1 MFFTYDPALA
11 SSVGGVTPF
20 SSYTTVELL
29 YGSTVQ
35 IFQEAPQINQYV
47 WAMQHGAVLPTG
59 FFGWDLML
67 TEDGRT
73 TNEFAINTLVTAGA
87 QIKLNFGTAP
97 GSSATVYVGLEMLKK
112 VGS

>member
-1 MFFTYDPALA
+1 
-11 SSVGGVTPF
+11 
-20 SSYTTVELL
+20 VELL

-35 IFQEAPQINQYV
+35 IFQETPQANQYR

-59 FFGWDLML
+59 FMGWDLML
-67 TEDGRT
+67 TEDGRH

-87 QIKLNFGTAP
+87 QLRVNFVSGSNP
-97 GSSATVYVGLEMLKK
+97 GSSAVTYVGLEMLKK